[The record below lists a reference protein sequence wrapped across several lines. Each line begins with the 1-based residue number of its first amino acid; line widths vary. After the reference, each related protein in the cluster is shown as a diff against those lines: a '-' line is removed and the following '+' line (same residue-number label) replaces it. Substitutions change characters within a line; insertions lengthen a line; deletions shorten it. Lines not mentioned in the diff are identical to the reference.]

1 MRFFTSL
8 TFHSEWHDCH
18 SEPRPMVEQ
27 EESPALYRKRFFG
40 VSPSEWHTFGQGI
53 LHSAYA
59 AFRMTLHR
67 KGCTLCGESSD
78 APRIKTRYLWMKKIC
93 RNKKSAAPMTGA
105 ALFYLEGILETEW
118 KIETQIFQ
126 FIFGLFSRRKYL
138 TDNITHATDIFH
150 IIITQIIGIHR

>member
-8 TFHSEWHDCH
+8 TFRSEWHDCH
-18 SEPRPMVEQ
+18 SEPRPMVEHG
-27 EESPALYRKRFFG
+27 ESPALYRKRFFG

-59 AFRMTLHR
+59 AFRMTLHH
-67 KGCTLCGESSD
+67 KGCTLCGGSPTLRASKRDISEWRKSVG
-78 APRIKTRYLWMKKIC
+78 T
-93 RNKKSAAPMTGA
+93 KKSAAPMTGA

-126 FIFGLFSRRKYL
+126 FIFGLFGRRKYL